1 MVTLPGINF
10 SESPNYGTYVSSE
23 RPNCKFYKAQREH
36 THFCNNS
43 SFNLQKSSN
52 FIICHQNICGLSHKI
67 DEIMIS
73 LTCVKPH
80 ILYLT
85 EHHLQ
90 SSEILNIHLENYS
103 LVAHFC
109 RHSLKQGG
117 VSIFA
122 SNDLQIQDID
132 LQLYVKEKDLK
143 ICALN
148 IQISL
153 INLLVICLYRSPMGG
168 FAYFLDQMELVLC
181 KLYKV
186 STNIVICGDFN
197 VNFIETT
204 SRVYKLESLMASFSL
219 FSTITFP
226 TRNSDSSHTIIDNI
240 FIDTNKFNFFVQ
252 PLINGLSDH
261 DAQIIV
267 LPDIRSVSTNQVPIY
282 TRIVD
287 SNSTQKFIELL
298 SYENWESVF
307 LDADVNLI
315 FNNFQ
320 SIYLRIFHCSF
331 PIRKKI

>member
-1 MVTLPGINF
+1 MVTSPGINF
-10 SESPNYGTYVSSE
+10 IEGPNYGTYVSSE
-23 RPNCKFYKAQREH
+23 RPNCKFYKAQRAH

-52 FIICHQNICGLSHKI
+52 FIICHQNMCGLSHKI

-103 LVAHFC
+103 LSAYFC
-109 RHSLKQGG
+109 RRSLKQGG

-122 SNDLQIQDID
+122 SNDLQIQDIN
-132 LQLYVKEKDLK
+132 LQLYVKEKDLE

-153 INLLVICLYRSPMGG
+153 INLLVICLYRSPMGD
-168 FAYFLDQMELVLC
+168 FAYFLDQLELVLC

-197 VNFIETT
+197 VNFTETT

-252 PLINGLSDH
+252 PLINGLSYH

-267 LPDIRSVSTNQVPIY
+267 LPDIRSVSTN
-282 TRIVD
+282 
-287 SNSTQKFIELL
+287 
-298 SYENWESVF
+298 
-307 LDADVNLI
+307 
-315 FNNFQ
+315 
-320 SIYLRIFHCSF
+320 
-331 PIRKKI
+331 